1 MKTPVLPE
9 WNGNVKAREK
19 KTRHQ
24 LTNLQFVWVFSPSAS
39 SISFNNWIID
49 LWRLWHVM
57 TNVCSFP
64 NRCPF
69 SERNTWTAAQWNWN
83 LFLKWQAIFSFYS
96 VQTQIVPEWMIS
108 LNRFSVIRI
117 FSIFKNI
124 SSEWANLSWTNGTSI
139 GFSDK

>member
-1 MKTPVLPE
+1 MKTPVLLE
-9 WNGNVKAREK
+9 WNGNVKASEK

-69 SERNTWTAAQWNWN
+69 SERNTQTAAEWNWN
-83 LFLKWQAIFSFYS
+83 LFLKWQAIFFVLFSANTNSAGFQLFDS
-96 VQTQIVPEWMIS
+96 LAFSKTFPPNEPICLEPMEFRLDLAIS
-108 LNRFSVIRI
+108 MCCV
-117 FSIFKNI
+117 
-124 SSEWANLSWTNGTSI
+124 T
-139 GFSDK
+139 